1 MEDNNTINSQKDFIY
16 PKLDYSIEDQQQ
28 RNKIVH
34 HIIETIPKEKLTPYY
49 LEQLTRYLLITS
61 EVKKSKMI
69 LTDNRMVTVNKREVS
84 FEGIIS
90 KLENGQDGIYN
101 YMTGGDKNILL
112 TLKPQIKV
120 EDLKDIPG
128 LEELIEQIKDLEI
141 RQKLARGK
149 KKYLLIKQSLLEVHR
164 AFPKYHRKYH
174 AIQQLLWS

>member
-1 MEDNNTINSQKDFIY
+1 MENNNIINSQQNFVY

-28 RNKIVH
+28 RNRIVH
-34 HIIETIPKEKLTPYY
+34 QIIETIPKEKLTPYY

-101 YMTGGDKNILL
+101 YMTGGDRNILL
-112 TLKPQIKV
+112 TLKIY
-120 EDLKDIPG
+120 
-128 LEELIEQIKDLEI
+128 
-141 RQKLARGK
+141 QK
-149 KKYLLIKQSLLEVHR
+149 
-164 AFPKYHRKYH
+164 
-174 AIQQLLWS
+174 